1 MRRSGIAVT
10 AAAALALAVGF
21 VIAFNATSTSANHTP
36 YAVGDVFAGI
46 GDGEIQHLSP
56 TGTVIETLDTGTTC
70 SEQLGMAFDASGNLY
85 ATSAFGCATGTVVKF
100 DSQGGLIGPFG
111 SGYSDST
118 ESVAVDAAGNVYV
131 GQPDG
136 TSDILKFDSAGNP
149 LDSYDVPV
157 GDRGSDWIDLA
168 GDQCTMFY
176 TSEGAN
182 ILRYDV
188 CTDTPLA
195 NFNTAPLPDSA
206 YALRILPDGGVLV
219 SNTTVAIRL
228 DSSGNQVQT
237 YTPSIPPGLI
247 FALNLDPDGTSFWT
261 ADYSSGNVFKFDIAS
276 GTELLT
282 FNVPPNTSLSGLAV
296 FGEVTAA
303 QPTPTPTTS
312 PTATATPSPTPTPTP
327 APTTLPPTGGRP
339 SDGSGA
345 VPWLAVAM
353 GAIALIGGSG
363 VWLAYQR
370 RRAR

>member
-1 MRRSGIAVT
+1 MRRLGIAVT
-10 AAAALALAVGF
+10 AAAALTLAVGF
-21 VIAFNATSTSANHTP
+21 VILFNATNTSANHIP

-70 SEQLGMAFDASGNLY
+70 NEQLGMAFDASDNLY
-85 ATSAFGCATGTVVKF
+85 ATSAFGCTATVVKF

-111 SGYSDST
+111 SGYSSST

-136 TSDILKFDSAGNP
+136 TADILKFDSTGAP
-149 LDSYDVPV
+149 LDSYDVPTE
-157 GDRGSDWIDLA
+157 GRGSDWIDLA

-176 TSEGAN
+176 TSEGVS

-237 YTPSIPPGLI
+237 YTPSIPASLI

-303 QPTPTPTTS
+303 QPTPTPTPS
-312 PTATATPSPTPTPTP
+312 PTATVTPTPTPTEAP
-327 APTTLPPTGGRP
+327 AALPPTGGTP
-339 SDGSGA
+339 SDGSGL
-345 VPWLAVAM
+345 PWLVLAA
-353 GAIALIGGSG
+353 GLIALASGGLA
-363 VWLAYQR
+363 LAYRTR
-370 RRAR
+370 RIR

>member
-1 MRRSGIAVT
+1 MRGPAIAVT
-10 AAAALALAVGF
+10 AAVVLTLAVGF
-21 VIAFNATSTSANHTP
+21 VIAFNATNTSANHIP
-36 YAVGDVFAGI
+36 YAVGDVFAGV
-46 GDGEIQHLSP
+46 GNGEIRHLSP
-56 TGTVIETLDTGTTC
+56 TGTLIESLDTGTIC
-70 SEQLGMAFDASGNLY
+70 SEQLGMAFDSSDNLY
-85 ATSAFGCATGTVVKF
+85 ATSAFGCTATVVKF
-100 DSQGGLIGPFG
+100 DGQGGLVGPFG
-111 SGYSDST
+111 SGYSSST
-118 ESVAVDAAGNVYV
+118 ESVAVDALGNVYV

-136 TSDILKFDSAGNP
+136 TSDILKFDSAGAP
-149 LDSYDVPV
+149 LDSFDVPTES
-157 GDRGSDWIDLA
+157 RGSDWIDLA

-176 TSEGAN
+176 TSEGVS

-188 CTDTPLA
+188 CTDAPLA

-276 GTELLT
+276 GSELLT

-303 QPTPTPTTS
+303 QPTPTPT
-312 PTATATPSPTPTPTP
+312 PTPSPTPVATPTLTPTP
-327 APTTLPPTGGRP
+327 APTALPPTGGQP
-339 SDGSGA
+339 SGGSGSL
-345 VPWLAVAM
+345 PWLAVAM
-353 GAIALIGGSG
+353 GAIALIGSSG
-363 VWLAYQR
+363 AWLAYQKR
-370 RRAR
+370 RVR